1 MFEDASLQVLSS
13 RRVPIPFGNYCDSY
27 KAADGTSLSEY
38 EAFGIKSAVQILN
51 TMLVVTMKNGG
62 FEIGDGNHISSKEE
76 RQGLMKDIVHFAK
89 EGFLTF
95 ISEWVVQRPSES

>member
-62 FEIGDGNHISSKEE
+62 FEIGTETTS
-76 RQGLMKDIVHFAK
+76 QAK
-89 EGFLTF
+89 KNG
-95 ISEWVVQRPSES
+95 RG